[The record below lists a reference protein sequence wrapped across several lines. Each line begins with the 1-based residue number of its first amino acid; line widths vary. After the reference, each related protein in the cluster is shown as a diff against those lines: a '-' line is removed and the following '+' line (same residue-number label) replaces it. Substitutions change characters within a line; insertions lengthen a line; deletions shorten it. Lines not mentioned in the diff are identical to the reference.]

1 MFFGQVY
8 CDFFD
13 CCCCFFCSIS
23 SATPSSIGLLINVSF
38 EYCDDTFFISPF
50 DSARF
55 PVLGL
60 IIAVASTSVFLPPKT
75 FFFISHTFLTLPLF
89 VFSISSILLCA
100 LFCWASKSSVAVSFP
115 TTSSLSFG
123 ILLCLIVTFPKALN
137 LILSWIFSNFLY
149 FSSLF
154 VLSFLITSL
163 NSLQYFA
170 VSSVYTDQLVPGK
183 GALFQT
189 FSTWHPNTF
198 CPYCIY
204 WPSTAFYW
212 PNTTKYQPVPL
223 HTDLVPPNINQYQPI
238 LFFLGDYR
246 LLHSLPRV
254 LF

>member
-1 MFFGQVY
+1 MSECQNYWHTEWLTSMGKTAPPWGRRPVPEE
-8 CDFFD
+8 DNLSSTK
-13 CCCCFFCSIS
+13 SICPHES
-23 SATPSSIGLLINVSF
+23 FVFWEIIREFTHSNSSF
-38 EYCDDTFFISPF
+38 EYVSDFSN
-50 DSARF
+50 
-55 PVLGL
+55 
-60 IIAVASTSVFLPPKT
+60 
-75 FFFISHTFLTLPLF
+75 F
-89 VFSISSILLCA
+89 VFGDVVLFSKCLSHDFFAFSFAFCFFSQPLC
-100 LFCWASKSSVAVSFP
+100 SVAVSFP

-137 LILSWIFSNFLY
+137 LILSWIFSNLLY
-149 FSSLF
+149 FSSMF

-212 PNTTKYQPVPL
+212 PSTTKYQSDCLMTGAVFM
-223 HTDLVPPNINQYQPI
+223 I
-238 LFFLGDYR
+238 LFIKNHIIWFPSVQHCNWFGFR
-246 LLHSLPRV
+246 ISL
-254 LF
+254 

>member
-1 MFFGQVY
+1 MESKKISSKFGENICKVTISSKT
-8 CDFFD
+8 CLSHDFFTFLFAF
-13 CCCCFFCSIS
+13 CFFSQ
-23 SATPSSIGLLINVSF
+23 
-38 EYCDDTFFISPF
+38 
-50 DSARF
+50 
-55 PVLGL
+55 
-60 IIAVASTSVFLPPKT
+60 
-75 FFFISHTFLTLPLF
+75 PLH
-89 VFSISSILLCA
+89 
-100 LFCWASKSSVAVSFP
+100 SVAVSFP

-137 LILSWIFSNFLY
+137 LILSWIFSNLLY
-149 FSSLF
+149 FSSMF

-212 PNTTKYQPVPL
+212 PSTTKYQSDCLMTGAVFM
-223 HTDLVPPNINQYQPI
+223 I
-238 LFFLGDYR
+238 LFIKNHIIWFPSVQHCNWFGFR
-246 LLHSLPRV
+246 ISLSLSREV
-254 LF
+254 AIFRDEIDNYFSCFHLARRD